1 MLIDKEIDF
10 EANLFVFE
18 TVMRVRSTETD
29 VGQHLTL
36 ESLTALLCETWARFL
51 YSRGIEDISADY
63 KGLIIDDLK
72 LSIYSVVRA
81 REALLFEVGVS
92 LLSNDGGNLT
102 TKVTRMYDS
111 SIVAIAQQH
120 FINYDYRL
128 KKSTTMNLATRE
140 ALAPQLF
147 EN

>member
-1 MLIDKEIDF
+1 MLINKDLDF
-10 EANLFVFE
+10 EDTLFVFE

-36 ESLTALLCETWARFL
+36 ESLTALLSETRVRFL
-51 YSRGIEDISADY
+51 YSKGIEDINADH
-63 KGLIIDDLK
+63 KGLIINDLQ

-92 LLSNDGGNLT
+92 SLSNDGGHFT
-102 TKVTRMYDS
+102 TKVTRMYDG

-120 FINYDYRL
+120 FVNYDYRL
-128 KKSTTMNLATRE
+128 KKSTILNLATRD
-140 ALAPQLF
+140 ALNPQLF
-147 EN
+147 